1 MNPLEHFKDL
11 SDPRKNNPNKL
22 YSVDLILFLT
32 LSAVISGADS
42 WTEVEEFGWEK
53 KDWLK
58 KFVKIPDDRI
68 PSHDTIGDFFS
79 RLKAKD
85 FSSCFLSWTSALT
98 NTLEDVIVSVDG
110 KTLRSSYDKSIG
122 KKAIHMISAWA
133 NGTRLVLAQNK
144 VDDKTNEI
152 KAIPDLLSF
161 LELQGALVTIDAM
174 GCQKAIAAQILEQ
187 GGDYLLSVKGNQGE
201 LLRQIEENFCYNPS
215 ADRAQTKE
223 KSHGRLETRICHVM
237 RDLKEIDVKE
247 QWPGLKTIIQIERTR
262 ENLSVGTKTT
272 ETMYYISSR
281 QMQAEQA
288 LESVR
293 SHWGVENQLHYV
305 LDVEFKE
312 DLSRVRKG
320 DADQNLSI
328 IRRIVLNLLKLNNS
342 KGSMNIKR
350 HRAAWSDS
358 FREEILK
365 I

>member
-1 MNPLEHFKDL
+1 MNPLAYFKDL
-11 SDPRKNNPNKL
+11 PDPRKDNPNKL
-22 YSVDLILFLT
+22 YSVDLIIFLT

-53 KDWLK
+53 KEWLK
-58 KFVKIPDDRI
+58 KFVEISEDRI

-79 RLKAKD
+79 RVKAKD
-85 FSSCFLSWTSALT
+85 FASCFLSWTSSLT

-110 KTLRSSYDKSIG
+110 KTLRSSYDKGIG
-122 KKAIHMISAWA
+122 KRAIHMISAWA
-133 NGTRLVLAQNK
+133 GSTRLVLAQNK

-152 KAIPDLLSF
+152 TAIPDLLSL
-161 LELQGALVTIDAM
+161 LELKGAIVTIDAM
-174 GCQKAIAAQILEQ
+174 GCQKEIAAQILEQ
-187 GGDYLLSVKGNQGE
+187 GADYLLSVKGNQGE
-201 LLRQIEENFCYNPS
+201 LLREIGDCFQYNTS
-215 ADRAQTKE
+215 SDRAQTEE
-223 KSHGRLETRICHVM
+223 KSHGRLETRVCRVM
-237 RDLKEIDVKE
+237 ADLTEIDVKD

-262 ENLSVGTKTT
+262 ENLSAKTKTS

-281 QMQAEQA
+281 QMPAGKA

-293 SHWGVENQLHYV
+293 SHWGIENQLHYV

-320 DADQNLSI
+320 DGDQNLSI
-328 IRRIVLNLLKLNNS
+328 IRRIALNLLKLNKS

-350 HRAAWSDS
+350 HKSAWSDS